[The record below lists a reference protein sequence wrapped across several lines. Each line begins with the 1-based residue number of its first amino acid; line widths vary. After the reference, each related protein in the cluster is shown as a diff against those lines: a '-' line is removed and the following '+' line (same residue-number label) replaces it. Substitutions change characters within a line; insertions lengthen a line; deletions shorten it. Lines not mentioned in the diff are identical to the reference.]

1 MKKIFTLVLLGLVIF
16 TGVNAALGP
25 GVIKG
30 AEGIYYCS
38 DPMKEYSAGTCDCK
52 FPYVLQSDGS
62 CGAAKTSNPLSEST
76 EANNAAEYS
85 RTKCEG
91 TGGSWN
97 GSSCSCPHECNLSGG
112 YCVGPGAE
120 CAGEDDVKKWSGGSS
135 GGESNFSGGGGG
147 GGSGSSSSSG
157 GFSRPTSVTVS
168 GPTTAS
174 TGSITNP
181 IGSGTFAELIDM
193 IVKWILDIA
202 MVLAPLVIVYGGITY
217 ITAAG
222 DPSKMK
228 TAKQIIIYA
237 CLGFLLALLASS
249 LINILKGLAGG
260 GN

>member
-1 MKKIFTLVLLGLVIF
+1 MKKILTLVFLGLVVF
-16 TGVNAALGP
+16 TGANATLGP

-52 FPYVLQSDGS
+52 FPYVLQSNGS
-62 CGAAKTSNPLSEST
+62 CGAATTSNPLSEGT
-76 EANNAAEYS
+76 QANNEAEYA
-85 RTKCEG
+85 RTKCVG

-97 GSSCSCPHECNLSGG
+97 GSSCSCPHECDLSGG

-120 CAGEDDVKKWSGGSS
+120 CAGQDDVNKWNGTS
-135 GGESNFSGGGGG
+135 SGGGGG
-147 GGSGSSSSSG
+147 FSSGGSGGSGGGSGSGSSYNNT
-157 GFSRPTSVTVS
+157 PVTIS
-168 GPTTAS
+168 GPSTAS
-174 TGSITNP
+174 TGAITNP

-193 IVKWILDIA
+193 ILKWILDIA

-222 DPSKMK
+222 SPEKMEQGK
-228 TAKQIIIYA
+228 KIILYA